1 MIEALETKHF
11 VNTAGEYIGGFSGI
25 RRTTETP
32 NPREVIAI
40 DPETGEETRHIEYDP
55 PTITVSEEWPDVPA
69 GAIEVPSPP
78 TSEMDRWGGAA
89 WRGAAPAVI
98 AAAKAKRAADI
109 MNATPAVVALIE
121 ALAPRLSITPAA
133 LLAEVSGK
141 LAQR

>member
-11 VNTAGEYIGGFSGI
+11 VNTAGEYIGGFGGV

-32 NPREVIAI
+32 NPREVVVK
-40 DPETGEETRHIEYDP
+40 DPETGKESRTVEYDP
-55 PTITVSEEWPDVPA
+55 PTITVTEEWPDVPE

-78 TSEMDRWGGAA
+78 TLEMGRWDGAA

-133 LLAEVSGK
+133 LLADVVAK
-141 LAQR
+141 LAPK